1 MTNSNE
7 ADSADANA
15 KIGFRFEYW
24 TIPCP
29 CENDAECTGDVDR
42 CDRFAKKKLFCN
54 RIAMHCMINLQY
66 LHFEF

>member
-1 MTNSNE
+1 MCNDTEFFNLNACFRARFVTDSNE
-7 ADSADANA
+7 SGDTDGA

-42 CDRFAKKKLFCN
+42 CDRFAKKIIL
-54 RIAMHCMINLQY
+54 
-66 LHFEF
+66 